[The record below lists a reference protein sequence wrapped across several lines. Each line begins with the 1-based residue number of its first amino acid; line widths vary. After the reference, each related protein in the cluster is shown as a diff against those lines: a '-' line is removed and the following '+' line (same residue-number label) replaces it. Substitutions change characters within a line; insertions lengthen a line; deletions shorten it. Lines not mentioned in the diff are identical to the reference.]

1 MLALTQ
7 VQVPHSRCLYCN
19 MPKCSSTPE
28 PASGALLGPAFN
40 QPPEAALFAKLLFEA
55 FQKAPAPCP
64 WTLPT
69 NRHSFWMA
77 KDRGKHL
84 AEKQGYALCRSP
96 RWGMRALTMKV
107 VKETVC
113 PKTAF
118 CFSHFKCS
126 VKRQPLT
133 TTKTLGI
140 NLASYIQGQ
149 EESPVTRSRPR
160 VEYTPKAFDYLTQ
173 VQDFWEFKTIIESTT
188 YWVSYM

>member
-1 MLALTQ
+1 
-7 VQVPHSRCLYCN
+7 

-84 AEKQGYALCRSP
+84 AEKQGYALCSISQVGDESLDHEGYKGNSLPKRRASP
-96 RWGMRALTMKV
+96 Q
-107 VKETVC
+107 TV
-113 PKTAF
+113 F

-160 VEYTPKAFDYLTQ
+160 VEYTPKAFD
-173 VQDFWEFKTIIESTT
+173 
-188 YWVSYM
+188 